1 MGPEKKKAFDP
12 REMPRVR
19 VSGDPAGTDGT
30 EIAAGGRRV
39 LLLPLGRAPR
49 PVVWVHMPAEAAR
62 ETAKRL
68 TGKNLVLAAVTDA
81 DWERDLSPWPAPR
94 AFKGGREFSG
104 GADDYLAAL
113 TEKIVPEAETAL
125 AEPPLWR
132 GIAGY
137 SLAGLFAAYA
147 AWKTALF
154 SRFASVSGSL
164 WYDGFL
170 EYLGAGAPVLVPER
184 AYFSL
189 GDLEKNTRNQRL
201 ARVEDCTA
209 QAAARFAALG
219 SETNFEHN
227 AGGHFVDAEM
237 RAARGIEWLTQ

>member
-1 MGPEKKKAFDP
+1 MEPAKKKTFDP

-19 VSGDPAGTDGT
+19 AGTESAAAGT
-30 EIAAGGRRV
+30 ALTAGGRQV

-49 PVVWVHMPAEAAR
+49 PFVWVHMPAEAAC
-62 ETAKRL
+62 ETAGL
-68 TGKNLVLAAVTDA
+68 LAGKNLVLAAVTDA
-81 DWERDLSPWPAPR
+81 DWERELSPWPAPR

-104 GADDYLAAL
+104 GADEYLAAL
-113 TEKIVPEAETAL
+113 TAGIVPAAEAALGET
-125 AEPPLWR
+125 PLWR

-137 SLAGLFAAYA
+137 SLAGLFAVYA
-147 AWKTALF
+147 AWKTAAF

-170 EYLGAGAPVLVPER
+170 DFLGAGAPASVPVR

-189 GDLEKNTRNQRL
+189 GDLEKNTKNARL

-209 QAAARFAALG
+209 LAAEHFAALG
-219 SETNFEHN
+219 SETVFEKN
-227 AGGHFVDAEM
+227 AGGHFVDAEA
-237 RAARGIEWLTQ
+237 RAARGIGWLTR